1 MALFCCLVC
10 DPSSAAHHEA
20 LEIIGRE
27 YSPRVEADDRDA
39 VVFDVSGLDRV
50 LGPPSVIAREIR
62 QRADGLG
69 LVVHLAMACTTTTA
83 WLLAQSRQ
91 GTFVVP
97 PGQEPY
103 ALSALPLEIL
113 LTLPRAATD
122 ETGARHSALGTRHSA
137 LGARHSA
144 LGPGQ
149 TAIFPAPN
157 VHRLVP
163 NAQRPGRDL
172 LSILTRWGLR
182 TLGDLARISRA
193 GVRARLGAM
202 GMRWHQA
209 ACGEELAPL
218 VPSPEPPR
226 FVERLELEWP
236 VDNLEALSFVLA
248 RLCDDLSAS
257 LERADRGAVIV
268 ATRLGLVTRV
278 VHERVLNLPAP
289 MRDSRVLRTLIL
301 LDLESHSPEAAV
313 DRVEVEVDVTPGR
326 ILQGSLLAR
335 AVPSAETLATLIA
348 RLGALMGETRVG
360 APLAADTHDERTVAM
375 RAFTITDQGKGQRAK
390 GKGKLEGKSSLF
402 LSSSDFL
409 LPSAFCPLPCLPPLP
424 CLRRFRLPIA
434 TRVDVDRNI
443 PVRVTPALRGLSGG
457 RVVVCAGPWRTSGRW
472 WVLDRS
478 AWDRDEWDVE
488 LTDGGV
494 YRLARH
500 RATGQWELEGILD

>member
-1 MALFCCLVC
+1 MMTLFCCLVC
-10 DPSSAAHHEA
+10 DPSSAAHHDA

-27 YSPRVEADDRDA
+27 YSPRVESYGRDA

-69 LVVHLAMACTTTTA
+69 LVVHLAMAATTTAA

-91 GTFVVP
+91 GTLIVP

-113 LTLPRAATD
+113 LTLPERGLRLQAS
-122 ETGARHSALGTRHSA
+122 GLGKNSLHQPRPEA
-137 LGARHSA
+137 G
-144 LGPGQ
+144 GPGP
-149 TAIFPAPN
+149 TSGD
-157 VHRLVP
+157 
-163 NAQRPGRDL
+163 QRPEAGGPGPDL

-193 GVRARLGAM
+193 SVRARLGAM

-209 ACGEELAPL
+209 ACGEALTPL
-218 VPSPEPPR
+218 VPSTEPPR
-226 FVERLELEWP
+226 FVERLEIEWP

-268 ATRLGLVTRV
+268 ATRLRLVTRV

-335 AVPSAETLATLIA
+335 AVPSAENLATLIA
-348 RLGALMGETRVG
+348 RLGALIGETRVG
-360 APLAADTHDERTVAM
+360 APLAADTHDERTVTMGTFA
-375 RAFTITDQGKGQRAK
+375 IGDQGRGQR
-390 GKGKLEGKSSLF
+390 
-402 LSSSDFL
+402 SSDFL
-409 LPSAFCPLPCLPPLP
+409 LPSALCPLP
-424 CLRRFRLPIA
+424 CLRRFRLPVA
-434 TRVDVDRNI
+434 ARVDVDRNV

-472 WVLDRS
+472 WALDRS
-478 AWDRDEWDVE
+478 AWDRDEWEVE
-488 LTDGGV
+488 LADGAV